1 MNRQSDIGWA
11 ELFTGII
18 LIILGVV
25 IMRQPV
31 GILTWIVI
39 LCGVLAIF
47 SGIADIVMYV
57 KMERFTG
64 FGPVVS
70 LVTGILGVMAGF
82 MLIAHPGAG
91 TWALAM
97 ILPIWIIA
105 HCISR
110 LSHLQYMKM
119 HFGMTYYT
127 ISLILNILG
136 LIVGILLLFRP
147 MITLFSMGILV
158 GAFLIIEGVECILAG
173 LGGRRYY
180 R

>member
-1 MNRQSDIGWA
+1 MNRRSDIGWV

-18 LIILGVV
+18 LIILGAV

-31 GILTWIVI
+31 GILIWIVI

-47 SGIADIVMYV
+47 SGIADIVLYV
-57 KMERFTG
+57 KMEHFPG

-70 LVTGILGVMAGF
+70 LVTGIPGVMAGF
-82 MLIAHPGAG
+82 MLIAYPGAG

-136 LIVGILLLFRP
+136 LIVGILLIFRP
-147 MITLFSMGILV
+147 MITIFSMGLLV
-158 GAFLIIEGVECILAG
+158 GAFLIIEGAECILAG
-173 LGGRRYY
+173 MGGRRYY

>member
-1 MNRQSDIGWA
+1 MNRRSDTGWF
-11 ELFTGII
+11 ELIAGVV
-18 LIILGVV
+18 LIILGIV
-25 IMRQPV
+25 IMRQPAGV
-31 GILTWIVI
+31 LTWIVI
-39 LCGVLAIF
+39 MCGVLAVL
-47 SGIADIVMYV
+47 SGIGDIVLYV

-64 FGPVVS
+64 FGPIVS

-82 MLIAHPGAG
+82 MLMAHPGAG

-136 LIVGILLLFRP
+136 LIVGILLIFRP
-147 MITLFSMGILV
+147 MITIFSMGVLV
-158 GAFLIIEGVECILAG
+158 GAFLILEGVEVILAG

>member
-1 MNRQSDIGWA
+1 MKRQSDIGWF
-11 ELFTGII
+11 ELVMGLI
-18 LIILGVV
+18 LIILGIV

-31 GILTWIVI
+31 GVLTWIVI
-39 LCGVLAIF
+39 LCGLIAVI
-47 SGIADIVMYV
+47 SGIGDIVLYV

-64 FGPVVS
+64 FGPVIS
-70 LVTGILGVMAGF
+70 LVTGILGIMAGF

-105 HCISR
+105 H
-110 LSHLQYMKM
+110 LSLIHM

-136 LIVGILLLFRP
+136 LIVGILLIFRP
-147 MITLFSMGILV
+147 MITLLSMGFLV
-158 GAFLIIEGVECILAG
+158 GAFLIIEGAECIVVAFT
-173 LGGRRYY
+173 GGRYY

>member
-1 MNRQSDIGWA
+1 MKRQSDIGWF
-11 ELFTGII
+11 ELIMGLI
-18 LIILGVV
+18 LIILGIV

-31 GILTWIVI
+31 GVFTWIVI
-39 LCGVLAIF
+39 LCGVIAVI
-47 SGIADIVMYV
+47 SG
-57 KMERFTG
+57 
-64 FGPVVS
+64 
-70 LVTGILGVMAGF
+70 
-82 MLIAHPGAG
+82 IAHPGAG
-91 TWALAM
+91 TWAIAM

-136 LIVGILLLFRP
+136 LIVGILLIFRP
-147 MITLFSMGILV
+147 MITILSMGVLV
-158 GAFLIIEGVECILAG
+158 GAFLIIEGAECIVVALT
-173 LGGRRYY
+173 GGRYY